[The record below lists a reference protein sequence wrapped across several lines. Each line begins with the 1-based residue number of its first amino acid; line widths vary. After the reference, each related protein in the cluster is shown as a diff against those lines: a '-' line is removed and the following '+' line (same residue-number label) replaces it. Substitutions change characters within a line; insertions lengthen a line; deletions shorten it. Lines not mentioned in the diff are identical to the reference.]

1 MPCPTPDT
9 VLYGRRVHDGAD
21 VFFLLPRLGQ
31 AEAKKYM
38 KESYDV
44 IYNLA

>member
-1 MPCPTPDT
+1 MYAMPKAQQLI
-9 VLYGRRVHDGAD
+9 LYGRRVHDGAD
-21 VFFLLPRLGQ
+21 AFLPGQ